1 VSRSGTALLP
11 RRHSRMIVVVCPP
24 RQHRDREDQALSVC
38 TSWSM
43 GGRQV
48 NVRTRPDGEPTGP
61 SLDVIVDALLTDG
74 PVLLGSCGEGLRC
87 RRLPGVRTHQRR
99 LQQSA
104 ALSRKYCQERRALA
118 ESASVMRW
126 PWSPIRVPSHLAGP
140 PGSVGTLPV
149 ASPHLSVRSSA
160 ARPPRV
166 VGRGERAR
174 WKPAPPPT
182 PCGQRVHATGRPTR
196 STPRRKAA
204 VTRTARTQIRSLF
217 R

>member
-1 VSRSGTALLP
+1 MLGVSRSGTALLP
-11 RRHSRMIVVVCPP
+11 RRHSRMIVVV
-24 RQHRDREDQALSVC
+24 S
-38 TSWSM
+38 TSSAPGSRRPSPQSYLYFVVM

-48 NVRTRPDGEPTGP
+48 NVRTRPDREPTGP

-104 ALSRKYCQERRALA
+104 ALCRKYCQERRALA

-140 PGSVGTLPV
+140 PGGVGTLPV
-149 ASPHLSVRSSA
+149 ASPNLSVRSS
-160 ARPPRV
+160 RHVLPELWGEVNEPDGNQHHHPHRVGSGYTPRV
-166 VGRGERAR
+166 DPRGQRRAVGRRLPE
-174 WKPAPPPT
+174 
-182 PCGQRVHATGRPTR
+182 QR
-196 STPRRKAA
+196 
-204 VTRTARTQIRSLF
+204 IR
-217 R
+217 

>member
-1 VSRSGTALLP
+1 MSRSATALLP
-11 RRHSRMIVVVCPP
+11 RRHSRMIVVVSTSSAPGC
-24 RQHRDREDQALSVC
+24 EDQSPQSYLYFVV
-38 TSWSM
+38 M

-48 NVRTRPDGEPTGP
+48 NVRTRPDREPTGP

-104 ALSRKYCQERRALA
+104 ALCRKYCQERRALA

-140 PGSVGTLPV
+140 PGSVGTLPGSLAALV
-149 ASPHLSVRSSA
+149 GEVVA

-174 WKPAPPPT
+174 WKPALPPT

-204 VTRTARTQIRSLF
+204 VTRTERTQIRSLF